1 MKTIAV
7 RMYGKNDVRLER
19 FDLPE
24 IKDDEILA
32 KVVTDSLCMSSYKA
46 VIQGKEHKRVPDNVY
61 ECPVILGHEFCG
73 EIVSV
78 GAKWREKYKAGQRFV
93 IQPALNYNGSLF
105 APGYSYQYIGGDAQY
120 IIIPNEVMET
130 DNLLK
135 YESDCYFLG
144 SLAEP
149 LSCVIGA
156 FNACYHT
163 EKGRYNHIMG
173 CKPGGKML
181 ILAGCGPMGLGA
193 IDYALHGL
201 ENPPE
206 LLVVTDVDEERL
218 TRAKEL
224 YGNDKTRFVLG
235 SDRDEILSYSEN
247 GYDDVFV
254 FAPVAEL
261 IELGD
266 GLLCEDGCLNFFA
279 GPTSKDFSSK
289 FNFYNV
295 HYSSTHVV
303 GTSGGNR
310 LDMIASGPATADLT
324 TVSDTLAILDK
335 YNITVN
341 ENMLDLIKRE
351 TPKNVDNAI
360 HNISGS
366 VSQLCISAK
375 KYAQE
380 LGYKAEIL
388 RDDEQD
394 EARNVGFAL
403 GRLAKKHQN
412 TDTPLAFIIG
422 GETVVNVKGNGKG
435 GRNQEIALSAALEI
449 KGIDNVCVFSV
460 GSDGTDGPTDCAG
473 GIADGKTYDLIKT
486 AEELIQQ
493 GINN

>member
-78 GAKWREKYKAGQRFV
+78 GAKWRERYKAGQRFV

-218 TRAKEL
+218 THAKEL

-235 SDRDEILSYSEN
+235 SDRDEILSYSES

-310 LDMIASGPATADLT
+310 LDMIEAVRLM
-324 TVSDTLAILDK
+324 
-335 YNITVN
+335 
-341 ENMLDLIKRE
+341 E
-351 TPKNVDNAI
+351 
-360 HNISGS
+360 SGS
-366 VSQLCISAK
+366 LNPSAMVSHIGGIDAVAEATLNLPDIPGAK
-375 KYAQE
+375 KLIYTGISLPLVRIA
-380 LGYKAEIL
+380 
-388 RDDEQD
+388 DFD
-394 EARNVGFAL
+394 N
-403 GRLAKKHQN
+403 LAK
-412 TDTPLAFIIG
+412 TDSRDSDLF
-422 GETVVNVKGNGKG
+422 N
-435 GRNQEIALSAALEI
+435 ALSKI
-449 KGIDNVCVFSV
+449 CKNN
-460 GSDGTDGPTDCAG
+460 G
-473 GIADGKTYDLIKT
+473 GLWCFEAEKYLIENARKI
-486 AEELIQQ
+486 EV
-493 GINN
+493 